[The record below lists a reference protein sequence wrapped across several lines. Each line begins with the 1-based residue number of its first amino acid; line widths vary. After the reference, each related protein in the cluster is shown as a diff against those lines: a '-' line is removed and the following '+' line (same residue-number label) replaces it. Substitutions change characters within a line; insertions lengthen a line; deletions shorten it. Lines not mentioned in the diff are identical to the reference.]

1 MPGSMPLRRLTI
13 ADLEIEDEPS
23 FSHVAL
29 YADLKKVVA
38 DAKLA
43 FLVPERG
50 ELSWER
56 ATLFNLTYWTPG
68 VADVLASP
76 VVFADVIAHVGWH
89 HLADKHLKPS
99 VTAHVLG
106 ESIASAF
113 DVYLVGRLLG
123 RSPDAAFLESQV
135 PRMAEVWES
144 AGAKPEA
151 FERLL
156 EEVAEQPERAFED
169 LRELLFDA
177 TIALSRAKGAE
188 EADLVLARTAGHRFA
203 PLLHH
208 FELSTWVL
216 RSKLEAAERGILRR
230 GRAGERASRNLSEA
244 PENPAHDST
253 PDGVEN
259 EDDGA
264 DARAIDEALREA
276 PDAVRWLEERWVVG
290 AQSFSIQPLTGLK

>member
-29 YADLKKVVA
+29 YADLKALVQG
-38 DAKLA
+38 AKLA
-43 FLVPERG
+43 FLVPDRG

-68 VADVLASP
+68 VADVLPSAIVP
-76 VVFADVIAHVGWH
+76 ADVIAHVGWH
-89 HLADKHLKPS
+89 HLADKNLKPS

-144 AGAKPEA
+144 AGGSPEA
-151 FERLL
+151 FEKLL
-156 EEVAEQPERAFED
+156 EDVAAEPERAFED

-177 TIALSRAKGAE
+177 TIALAGATGAE
-188 EADLVLARTAGHRFA
+188 DAELVLARSAGHRFA

-216 RSKLEAAERGILRR
+216 RSKLEAAERG
-230 GRAGERASRNLSEA
+230 NK
-244 PENPAHDST
+244 
-253 PDGVEN
+253 
-259 EDDGA
+259 DDGA
-264 DARAIDEALREA
+264 DARAVDDALRSA
-276 PDAVRWLEERWVVG
+276 PDAVRWLEERWVLG
-290 AQSFSIQPLTGLK
+290 KP

>member
-1 MPGSMPLRRLTI
+1 MPLRRLTI
-13 ADLEIEDEPS
+13 ADLEIEDEAS

-29 YADLKKVVA
+29 YADLKKVVQ

-56 ATLFNLTYWTPG
+56 ATLLNLTYWSAG

-76 VVFADVIAHVGWH
+76 VVPADVIAHVGWH
-89 HLADKHLKPS
+89 HLADKNLKPS
-99 VTAHVLG
+99 VSAHVLG

-113 DVYLVGRLLG
+113 DMYLVGRLLG

-144 AGAKPEA
+144 AGATAESFEA
-151 FERLL
+151 LL
-156 EEVAEQPERAFED
+156 GEVAEEPERAFED

-177 TIALSRAKGAE
+177 TIALSRAGDAL
-188 EADLVLARTAGHRFA
+188 EADRALARSAGHRFA

-216 RSKLEAAERGILRR
+216 RSKLEAAERGR
-230 GRAGERASRNLSEA
+230 
-244 PENPAHDST
+244 
-253 PDGVEN
+253 

-264 DARAIDEALREA
+264 DARAVDEALRSA
-276 PDAVRWLEERWVVG
+276 PDAVRWLEERWVLG
-290 AQSFSIQPLTGLK
+290 AR